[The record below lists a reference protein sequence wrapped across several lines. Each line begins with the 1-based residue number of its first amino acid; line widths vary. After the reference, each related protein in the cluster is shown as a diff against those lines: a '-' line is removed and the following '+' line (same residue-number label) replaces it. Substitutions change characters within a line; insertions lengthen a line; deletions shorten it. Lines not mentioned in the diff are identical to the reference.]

1 MKVHEFIAKHKIKE
15 SRMRI
20 YDAELEDEVYGIYE
34 MGLYRD
40 CEVVR
45 AFWHICGI
53 YQRKNERLYAVLA

>member
-20 YDAELEDEVYGIYE
+20 YDAELGDEIYGIYE

-40 CEVVR
+40 CEVTGAYPAGR
-45 AFWHICGI
+45 
-53 YQRKNERLYAVLA
+53 NTVLEVASVTG